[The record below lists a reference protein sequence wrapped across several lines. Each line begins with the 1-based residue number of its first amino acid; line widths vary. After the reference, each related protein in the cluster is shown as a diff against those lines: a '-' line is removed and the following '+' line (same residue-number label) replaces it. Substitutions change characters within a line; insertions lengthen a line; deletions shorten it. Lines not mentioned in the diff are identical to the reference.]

1 MICVKLAVKSKH
13 DQKTLKKKNHCR
25 AAGTLVS
32 QENPATPDGQ
42 STPAGV
48 ANPCFTNQNDL
59 AIGLIQCLSLYWQC
73 TRCAKDLAIFF
84 RGKNTN
90 LKKKNSQEKLNW
102 AMMVVKLHFL
112 LSVIQMCSSR
122 HIWWFFKHGK
132 FTSTQ

>member
-13 DQKTLKKKNHCR
+13 DQKTLKKKKNHCR

-90 LKKKNSQEKLNW
+90 
-102 AMMVVKLHFL
+102 
-112 LSVIQMCSSR
+112 
-122 HIWWFFKHGK
+122 
-132 FTSTQ
+132 